1 MLPDAAHQTGQTR
14 DRWQSDGARVS
25 LIRPERPVRAVEIE
39 AEPQPLRLDLAR
51 TAVIVVDMQND
62 FLHPE
67 GWFAADRGA
76 DVAPL
81 AALAPGINA
90 LCEAARAADVPV
102 IHLNWGV
109 RADVANLPPN
119 VLDKASGCGAARAY
133 GDPGA
138 HGPVLVA
145 GSWGAASIEAIR
157 TAPGDIHVSKHRLS
171 GFRDNELDQILR
183 RLDVTTLLF
192 TGVNLDRCV
201 FATMTDGCFQGFD
214 GVIVEDLCGTP
225 SPAYVGEAILY
236 LTRLLYGFT
245 TTSAK
250 LIPALSSLSSKDH

>member
-1 MLPDAAHQTGQTR
+1 MEIGAAP
-14 DRWQSDGARVS
+14 A
-25 LIRPERPVRAVEIE
+25 
-39 AEPQPLRLDLAR
+39 PLRLDLAR

-62 FLHPE
+62 FLHPD

-81 AALAPGINA
+81 AALVPGINA
-90 LCEAARAADVPV
+90 LCAAARAAEVPV

-109 RADVANLPPN
+109 RADLANLPAN
-119 VLDKASGCGAARAY
+119 VIDKGSNCGRTRGYGEAGAR
-133 GDPGA
+133 
-138 HGPVLVA
+138 GPVLVA
-145 GSWGAASIEAIR
+145 GGWGAASLETIAAE
-157 TAPGDIHVSKHRLS
+157 PGDIHVSKHRLS
-171 GFRDNELDQILR
+171 GFRDYELDQILR
-183 RLDVTTLLF
+183 RLGVTTLLF

-225 SPAYVGEAILY
+225 SPAFVSDAILY

-245 TTSAK
+245 TTSAE
-250 LIPALSSLSSKDH
+250 LIPAFSSPSSKET